1 MANMH
6 DYLRWRGDLTFGERP
21 FNDVDNLILSAFVY
35 LDFTS
40 IVPTE
45 DQGGAIGLR
54 EACRKLLAKA
64 GGDVAPYVRS
74 LAKVDTSFVEL
85 VGNSQRFGDARL
97 SAYADVVDKKRA
109 LQFAALRIGLPQAG
123 TYVAFR
129 GTDTTLAG
137 WRENFMTSFRVTAA
151 QQEAL
156 EYLRRT
162 IECTDE
168 SEGCIRVGGHSKGG
182 NLAEYAAAYC
192 PAHLRERIVKVY
204 SNDGPGTALEVL
216 KPSPRAILGSRLRLI
231 VPSFSVIGM
240 LFARKNERR
249 AIVASP
255 ASGIEQHDITTWQ
268 VRRDG
273 IKEVRSLQPDCVALN
288 EVIASWAHGIPLAE
302 RERLTNEIFDAL
314 QAGGATTLEQITS
327 SPDKLQRVLRALS
340 ETDERTR
347 SMALEFVQ
355 RAASSEVDVVLNAA
369 AKSVEGAGRRLRG
382 TKVKSA
388 GAVQVKREKL
398 ANEAR
403 AGNLAMPED
412 TAIH

>member
-21 FNDVDNLILSAFVY
+21 FNDVDNLVLSAFVY
-35 LDFTS
+35 LDLS
-40 IVPTE
+40 GIVPTE
-45 DQGGAIGLR
+45 DQGGSIGLR

-74 LAKVDTSFVEL
+74 FAKVDTSFVEL
-85 VGNSQRFGDARL
+85 VGESQRFGDACL

-137 WRENFMTSFRVTAA
+137 WRENFMISFRVTAA

-162 IECTDE
+162 IECMGE
-168 SEGCIRVGGHSKGG
+168 SEECIRVGGHSKGG
-182 NLAEYAAAYC
+182 NLAEYAAARC
-192 PAHLRERIVKVY
+192 PEFLRERITQVY

-216 KPSPRAILGSRLRLI
+216 KQSPRVTLGSRLRLI

-249 AIVASP
+249 TIVASP

-268 VRRDG
+268 VLRDG
-273 IKEVRSLQPDCVALN
+273 VLEVRELQPDCIALN
-288 EVIASWAHGIPLAE
+288 EAIASWASGIPLVE
-302 RERLTNEIFDAL
+302 RERITNEIFDAL
-314 QAGGATTLEQITS
+314 QAGGATTFEQITS
-327 SPDKLQRVLRALS
+327 APDKLQRVLRALS

-347 SMALEFVQ
+347 SIFLEFVQ
-355 RAASSEVDVVLNAA
+355 RAASSEVNAALNAA
-369 AKSVEGAGRRLRG
+369 VKSVEDAGRRLRG
-382 TKVKSA
+382 NKAKSS
-388 GAVQVKREKL
+388 GDIQVKRSKIS
-398 ANEAR
+398 
-403 AGNLAMPED
+403 G
-412 TAIH
+412 

>member
-6 DYLRWRGDLTFGERP
+6 DYLRWRGDLTFGERS
-21 FNDVDNLILSAFVY
+21 FNDVDNLVLSAFAY
-35 LDFTS
+35 LDLS
-40 IVPTE
+40 GIVPTE
-45 DQGGAIGLR
+45 GQGGSIGLR

-74 LAKVDTSFVEL
+74 FAKVDTSFTEL
-85 VGNSQRFGDARL
+85 VGESQRFGDARL

-137 WRENFMTSFRVTAA
+137 WRENFMISFRVTAA

-162 IECTDE
+162 IECMGESDE
-168 SEGCIRVGGHSKGG
+168 CIRVGGHSKGG
-182 NLAEYAAAYC
+182 NLAEYAAARC
-192 PAHLRERIVKVY
+192 PEFLRERITQVY

-216 KPSPRAILGSRLRLI
+216 KQSPRVTLGSRLRLI

-249 AIVASP
+249 TIVASP

-268 VRRDG
+268 VLRDG
-273 IKEVRSLQPDCVALN
+273 VLEVRELQPDCIALN
-288 EVIASWAHGIPLAE
+288 EAIASWASGIPLVE
-302 RERLTNEIFDAL
+302 RERITNEIFDAL
-314 QAGGATTLEQITS
+314 QAGGATTFEQITS
-327 SPDKLQRVLRALS
+327 APDKLQRVLRALS

-347 SMALEFVQ
+347 SIFLEFVQ
-355 RAASSEVDVVLNAA
+355 RAASSEVNAALNAA
-369 AKSVEGAGRRLRG
+369 AKSVEDAGRRLRG
-382 TKVKSA
+382 NKAKSS
-388 GAVQVKREKL
+388 GDIQVRRDKIS
-398 ANEAR
+398 
-403 AGNLAMPED
+403 G
-412 TAIH
+412 

>member
-35 LDFTS
+35 LDFS
-40 IVPTE
+40 GIVPTE
-45 DQGGAIGLR
+45 DQGGSIGLR

-64 GGDVAPYVRS
+64 DGDVSPYVRS
-74 LAKVDTSFVEL
+74 LARIDTSFTKL

-97 SAYADVVDKKRA
+97 SAYADVVDKKHA

-137 WRENFMTSFRVTAA
+137 WRENFMISFRVTAA

-162 IECTDE
+162 IECMGE
-168 SEGCIRVGGHSKGG
+168 SDKCIRVGGHLKGG
-182 NLAEYAAAYC
+182 NLAEYAAARC
-192 PAHLRERIVKVY
+192 PGELRERIVQVY
-204 SNDGPGTALEVL
+204 SNDGPGTAPEVL
-216 KPSPRAILGSRLRLI
+216 KQSPRVTLGSRLRLI

-240 LFARKNERR
+240 LFARENERR
-249 AIVASP
+249 TIVASP

-268 VRRDG
+268 VLRDG
-273 IKEVRSLQPDCVALN
+273 IKEARELQPDCIALN
-288 EVIASWAHGIPLAE
+288 EAIASWANGIPLAE
-302 RERLTNEIFDAL
+302 RERITNEVFDAL

-340 ETDERTR
+340 EMDERTH
-347 SMALEFVQ
+347 SKVLEFVQ
-355 RAASSEVDVVLNAA
+355 RAASSEVNAVFNAA
-369 AKSVEGAGRRLRG
+369 AKSVSS
-382 TKVKSA
+382 VP
-388 GAVQVKREKL
+388 
-398 ANEAR
+398 
-403 AGNLAMPED
+403 M
-412 TAIH
+412 

>member
-35 LDFTS
+35 LDFS
-40 IVPTE
+40 GIVPTE
-45 DQGGAIGLR
+45 DQGGSIGLR

-74 LAKVDTSFVEL
+74 LARIDTPFTEL

-137 WRENFMTSFRVTAA
+137 WRENFMISFRVTAA

-162 IECTDE
+162 IECMGE
-168 SEGCIRVGGHSKGG
+168 SEERIRVGGHSKGG
-182 NLAEYAAAYC
+182 NLAEYAAARC
-192 PAHLRERIVKVY
+192 PEFLRERITQVY

-216 KPSPRAILGSRLRLI
+216 KQSPRVTLGSRLRLI

-249 AIVASP
+249 TIVASP

-268 VRRDG
+268 VLRDG
-273 IKEVRSLQPDCVALN
+273 VLEVRELQPDCIALN
-288 EVIASWAHGIPLAE
+288 EAIASWASGIPLVE
-302 RERLTNEIFDAL
+302 RERITNEIFDAL
-314 QAGGATTLEQITS
+314 QAGGATTFEQITS
-327 SPDKLQRVLRALS
+327 APDKLQRVLRALS

-347 SMALEFVQ
+347 SIFLEFVQ
-355 RAASSEVDVVLNAA
+355 RAASSEVNAALNAA
-369 AKSVEGAGRRLRG
+369 AKSVEDAGRRLRG
-382 TKVKSA
+382 NKAKSS
-388 GAVQVKREKL
+388 GDIQVKISKIS
-398 ANEAR
+398 
-403 AGNLAMPED
+403 G
-412 TAIH
+412 

>member
-21 FNDVDNLILSAFVY
+21 FNDVDNLVLSAFVY
-35 LDFTS
+35 LDLS
-40 IVPTE
+40 GIVPTE
-45 DQGGAIGLR
+45 NQGGSIGLR

-74 LAKVDTSFVEL
+74 FAKVDTSFTEL
-85 VGNSQRFGDARL
+85 VGESQRFGDARL

-137 WRENFMTSFRVTAA
+137 WRENFMISFQVTAA

-162 IECTDE
+162 IECMGE
-168 SEGCIRVGGHSKGG
+168 SEECIRVGGHSKGG
-182 NLAEYAAAYC
+182 NLAEYAAARC
-192 PAHLRERIVKVY
+192 PEFLRERITQVY

-216 KPSPRAILGSRLRLI
+216 KQSPRVTLGSRLRLI

-249 AIVASP
+249 TIVASP

-268 VRRDG
+268 VLRDG
-273 IKEVRSLQPDCVALN
+273 VLEVRELQPDCIALN
-288 EVIASWAHGIPLAE
+288 EAIASWASGIPLVE
-302 RERLTNEIFDAL
+302 RERITNEIFDAL
-314 QAGGATTLEQITS
+314 QAGGATTFEQITS
-327 SPDKLQRVLRALS
+327 APDKLQRVLRALS

-347 SMALEFVQ
+347 SIFLEFVQ
-355 RAASSEVDVVLNAA
+355 RAASSEVYAALNAA
-369 AKSVEGAGRRLRG
+369 AKSVEDAGRRLRG
-382 TKVKSA
+382 NKAKSS
-388 GAVQVKREKL
+388 GDIQVKRSKIS
-398 ANEAR
+398 
-403 AGNLAMPED
+403 G
-412 TAIH
+412 

>member
-21 FNDVDNLILSAFVY
+21 FNDVDNLVLSAFVY
-35 LDFTS
+35 LDFTG

-45 DQGGAIGLR
+45 DQGGFIGLR

-97 SAYADVVDKKRA
+97 SVYADVVDKKRA
-109 LQFAALRIGLPQAG
+109 LQFAALRIGLPHAG

-162 IECTDE
+162 IECMGESDE
-168 SEGCIRVGGHSKGG
+168 CIRVGGHSKGG
-182 NLAEYAAAYC
+182 NLAEYAAACC
-192 PAHLRERIVKVY
+192 PAHLRERIVQVY

-216 KPSPRAILGSRLRLI
+216 KPSPRVILGSRLRLI

-249 AIVASP
+249 TIVASP
-255 ASGIEQHDITTWQ
+255 AMGIEQHDITTWQ
-268 VRRDG
+268 VRRDSV
-273 IKEVRSLQPDCVALN
+273 KEVRELQPDCIALN

-302 RERLTNEIFDAL
+302 RERVTNEIFDAL
-314 QAGGATTLEQITS
+314 QAGGATTLEQIAS

-347 SMALEFVQ
+347 NMVLEFVQ
-355 RAASSEVDVVLNAA
+355 RAASSEVDVVLTAA

-388 GAVQVKREKL
+388 GGIQVKRDKL
-398 ANEAR
+398 GSEAR
-403 AGNLAMPED
+403 PGNLAMPED